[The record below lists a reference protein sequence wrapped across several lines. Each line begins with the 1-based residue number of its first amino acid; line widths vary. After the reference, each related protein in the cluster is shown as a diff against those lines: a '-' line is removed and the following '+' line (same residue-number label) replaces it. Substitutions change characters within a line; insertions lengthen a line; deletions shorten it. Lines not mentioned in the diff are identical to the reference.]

1 MKGRDHSSITLM
13 WAFLIMCPIMLTE
26 PIIFVSFLIG
36 AVIGAIFPDIDGG
49 VSPYENKGEIMQFA
63 GLIFKPAK
71 LFTFWVFGLI
81 CPERKKELV
90 QHRGIIHSIPGIVL
104 CLGIV
109 LVPLNL
115 LILIIGYWNVSVLIF
130 SLGLLAGA
138 FFHLLEDSC
147 TCSGVRLFYPFTEY
161 RLRGGV
167 NTLST
172 KREDDRPSRF
182 ASMFVLLSVA
192 VLVIDLLMT
201 DIPIFLTIVLGFLC
215 WGVMYRLSQKPNNCK
230 QGSFIYNR

>member
-1 MKGRDHSSITLM
+1 M
-13 WAFLIMCPIMLTE
+13 
-26 PIIFVSFLIG
+26 
-36 AVIGAIFPDIDGG
+36 
-49 VSPYENKGEIMQFA
+49 
-63 GLIFKPAK
+63 

-81 CPERKKELV
+81 CPEKKIELV
-90 QHRGIIHSIPGIVL
+90 QHRGIIHSVLGIAL

-115 LILIIGYWNVSVLIF
+115 LILIIGYWNISVFIF

-147 TCSGVRLFYPFTEY
+147 TCSGVRLFYPFIEY
-161 RLRGGV
+161 KLRGGI

-182 ASMFVLLSVA
+182 ASMFVILSVA
-192 VLVIDLLMT
+192 VLVIDLLIT
-201 DIPIFLTIVLGFLC
+201 DIPIFLTIVISFLC
-215 WGVMYRLSQKPNNCK
+215 WGGMYLLSQKPNNCK
-230 QGSFIYNR
+230 QSSIIYNR

>member
-26 PIIFVSFLIG
+26 PFIFVSFLIG
-36 AVIGAIFPDIDGG
+36 AAIGSIFPDIDGG
-49 VSPYENKGEIMQFA
+49 VSPYEKKGEIMQFA

-71 LFTFWVFGLI
+71 HFTFWAFGLL
-81 CPERKKELV
+81 CPERKRELV
-90 QHRGIIHSIPGIVL
+90 QHRGIIHSIPGIML

-115 LILIIGYWNVSVLIF
+115 LILIIGYWNYTILIF
-130 SLGLLAGA
+130 SIGLLAGA

-147 TCSGVRLFYPFTEY
+147 TCSGVRLFYPFTNY
-161 RLRGGV
+161 KLRGGV

-182 ASMFVLLSVA
+182 ASMYVILSVA
-192 VLVIDLLMT
+192 IIFIDLLIME
-201 DIPIFLTIVLGFLC
+201 IPILLTILLGFIC
-215 WGVMYRLSQKPNNCK
+215 WAVMYLMSKKPNNC
-230 QGSFIYNR
+230 SRNS